1 MKSIFLA
8 FALGLS
14 VVGCGNNDCDDAVDK
29 LKQCG
34 FDTSSGGVDTGDC
47 SGKSECAAKCINAA
61 SCSEITGQTTTG
73 SYFTC
78 LSKC

>member
-1 MKSIFLA
+1 MKTLFLA
-8 FALGLS
+8 LVLAFS
-14 VVGCGNNDCDDAVDK
+14 IVGCGNNDCDDAVDK

-34 FDTSSGGVDTGDC
+34 FDTGSGSVDSNDC